1 MVIYNIL
8 CKITKKKTYCN
19 VNLFKIKFLLLF
31 TIYNKH
37 PILKKKMLV
46 LGLWH
51 LRVYYRVY
59 EDFKI
64 KPSVSGD
71 NEKEKFREEILH
83 IV

>member
-1 MVIYNIL
+1 
-8 CKITKKKTYCN
+8 
-19 VNLFKIKFLLLF
+19 
-31 TIYNKH
+31 
-37 PILKKKMLV
+37 MLV